1 MKKFRRFVAVFCAAL
16 LAVSSFAGNIT
27 VNASEPETDV
37 NPYVIVT
44 TDTFEEESSD
54 VIDLFEDGVE
64 NGIDGQNED
73 LENESDEQNAD
84 FESNF
89 KEQNEDVK
97 IDASEE
103 GAEIEAETGD
113 KSLDETEVYE
123 AVSDG
128 EIEDTDV
135 IENESEGIIED
146 TESNEIIKE
155 AAEELISDD
164 VVDTDDDE
172 VITEETEASESEEIA
187 KEEEVLAIEDTTG
200 KADNSFTVTF
210 FKYEIDGRNS
220 AYYSEN
226 YGISSLYD
234 EKNIRCTRT
243 GIKKGK
249 TTSLPVN
256 YSDSDNCI
264 EYWYYRDSSNEKVIF
279 TNKTKIYSDMK
290 IFAQYFDAQDVMF
303 GIVLDSENMYYTGK
317 PLTPKTRIEMRGED
331 YPLTEGVDYTVS
343 FKNNIN
349 VYRGDDKSKATKAIV
364 KLKGYSDTI
373 EAYFSIRPRD
383 IEELGIPT
391 KMVLDYT
398 GEKLEPFKNLK
409 FNDYSLVL
417 GKDYEVTYTDEEGNH
432 PDEII
437 EIGKYTVKIKGVGNF
452 DNEVSINLTVPEPDK
467 SLSKAKILGVS
478 DYTYKIDEDE
488 DREVVFKDLSVELN
502 GEVLSKDYYSVKY
515 AENDQAGIATVTVTG
530 KDGYYGSASEDFLI
544 KGYPIS
550 DVKVTGLPEEQVW
563 SPSEYAV
570 YPELSCDAHEYK
582 LEYGRDYYC
591 TFEVINNKKVEI
603 TIFGRGFFEGSVKKT
618 YKLKPWE
625 LSRQY
630 IVAVAKKTEYYV
642 KNGNKT
648 FNHDIK
654 VMSCPTCH
662 GNYVLLTEGK
672 DYKILGLKNNKKA
685 TSFPDDTSFVKVK
698 FKGLYSG
705 TIEIPYAIE
714 RTPLD
719 KLVARGGTVSVP
731 GVKYVNKNENFLTT
745 PVIKDVN
752 GAKLKKNTDFCVEY
766 YADDECKEMLT
777 ARKCVEAGSVV
788 YAKIY
793 GLGNYSGSI
802 VCPYRVSK
810 KNIAK
815 AKVTVPSRKCCG
827 KAITF
832 TPEEIKV
839 KLNGKVLTSDDYE
852 IVEDSYR
859 NNIKYGKG
867 SFQIRAKGEEFY
879 GTKTVSFKI
888 KKATIK
894 NYKVFIW

>member
-1 MKKFRRFVAVFCAAL
+1 MKKFRRFVAVFCAVL

-73 LENESDEQNAD
+73 LENESDEQKAD
-84 FESNF
+84 FESN
-89 KEQNEDVK
+89 
-97 IDASEE
+97 
-103 GAEIEAETGD
+103 
-113 KSLDETEVYE
+113 SLDETEVYE

-373 EAYFSIRPRD
+373 EPLSCALIIFAC
-383 IEELGIPT
+383 L
-391 KMVLDYT
+391 
-398 GEKLEPFKNLK
+398 EKLR
-409 FNDYSLVL
+409 
-417 GKDYEVTYTDEEGNH
+417 
-432 PDEII
+432 
-437 EIGKYTVKIKGVGNF
+437 
-452 DNEVSINLTVPEPDK
+452 K
-467 SLSKAKILGVS
+467 SCTLPSA
-478 DYTYKIDEDE
+478 
-488 DREVVFKDLSVELN
+488 
-502 GEVLSKDYYSVKY
+502 
-515 AENDQAGIATVTVTG
+515 
-530 KDGYYGSASEDFLI
+530 YG
-544 KGYPIS
+544 
-550 DVKVTGLPEEQVW
+550 
-563 SPSEYAV
+563 
-570 YPELSCDAHEYK
+570 
-582 LEYGRDYYC
+582 
-591 TFEVINNKKVEI
+591 
-603 TIFGRGFFEGSVKKT
+603 
-618 YKLKPWE
+618 
-625 LSRQY
+625 
-630 IVAVAKKTEYYV
+630 
-642 KNGNKT
+642 
-648 FNHDIK
+648 
-654 VMSCPTCH
+654 M
-662 GNYVLLTEGK
+662 
-672 DYKILGLKNNKKA
+672 
-685 TSFPDDTSFVKVK
+685 
-698 FKGLYSG
+698 
-705 TIEIPYAIE
+705 
-714 RTPLD
+714 
-719 KLVARGGTVSVP
+719 
-731 GVKYVNKNENFLTT
+731 
-745 PVIKDVN
+745 
-752 GAKLKKNTDFCVEY
+752 
-766 YADDECKEMLT
+766 M
-777 ARKCVEAGSVV
+777 
-788 YAKIY
+788 
-793 GLGNYSGSI
+793 
-802 VCPYRVSK
+802 
-810 KNIAK
+810 
-815 AKVTVPSRKCCG
+815 
-827 KAITF
+827 
-832 TPEEIKV
+832 
-839 KLNGKVLTSDDYE
+839 
-852 IVEDSYR
+852 
-859 NNIKYGKG
+859 
-867 SFQIRAKGEEFY
+867 
-879 GTKTVSFKI
+879 
-888 KKATIK
+888 
-894 NYKVFIW
+894 